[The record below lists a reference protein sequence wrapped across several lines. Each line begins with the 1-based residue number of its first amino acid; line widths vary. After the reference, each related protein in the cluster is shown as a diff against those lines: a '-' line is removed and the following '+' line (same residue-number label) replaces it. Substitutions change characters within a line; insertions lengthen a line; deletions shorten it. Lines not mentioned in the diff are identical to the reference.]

1 MAASRETDDGTFSEP
16 LRPTP
21 QLSPRLLALWPVVIT
36 GTTLWGLLTVVLAIA
51 HYGFEVT
58 PPIWL
63 WTAIS
68 GVLLG
73 LLGMGVMVVQRSG
86 SRRGLKGAQRG
97 L

>member
-1 MAASRETDDGTFSEP
+1 MAAARETDDGTFSEP

-21 QLSPRLLALWPVVIT
+21 PLSPRLLALWPVVIV
-36 GTTLWGLLTVVLAIA
+36 GTALWALLAVVLAVA

-68 GVLLG
+68 GVVLG
-73 LLGMGVMVVQRSG
+73 LMGMGVMVVQRSG
-86 SRRGLKGAQRG
+86 SRSGRKGAQRG